1 MKSETVYRR
10 ELIKKIERRLP
21 GCFITKNDPSE
32 NQGIPDILILFR
44 NMWGMLE
51 IKMFEDAPKQPN
63 QPYYVEKF
71 NEMSFASF
79 INPQNE
85 DQVLNDLQF
94 SFGVGREACVS

>member
-1 MKSETVYRR
+1 MPNETVYRR
-10 ELIKKIERRLP
+10 GLINKIERLLP

-44 NMWGMLE
+44 NMWAMLE
-51 IKMFEDAPKQPN
+51 IKLSNSSPKQPN
-63 QPYYVEKF
+63 QPYFVDKF

-85 DQVLNDLQF
+85 AQVLDALQ
-94 SFGVGREACVS
+94 SAFGVGRETRVS

>member
-10 ELIKKIERRLP
+10 ELIRKIERLLP
-21 GCFITKNDPSE
+21 GCFVTKNDPSE
-32 NQGIPDILILFR
+32 NQGIPDILILFK
-44 NMWGMLE
+44 NMWAMLE
-51 IKMFEDAPKQPN
+51 IKMSEVASKQPN

-85 DQVLNDLQF
+85 DRVLDSLQ
-94 SFGVGREACVS
+94 SAFGVGREACVS

>member
-1 MKSETVYRR
+1 MKSETAYRR
-10 ELIKKIERRLP
+10 ELIKKIERLLP

-44 NMWGMLE
+44 NMWAMLE
-51 IKMFEDAPKQPN
+51 VKLDKSSPKQPN
-63 QPYYVEKF
+63 QPYYVDKF

-85 DQVLNDLQF
+85 DQVLDDLQF
-94 SFGVGREACVS
+94 AFGVSRQTCVS